1 MTLNDS
7 QVTRRVAD
15 DLSPEHRTALTDL
28 VDATFRLSHAVATTD
43 MPTEELVLARQALDD
58 TTQRLLQ
65 RTQSR
70 AARRRFET
78 SALAKQRREP
88 YRLSAFNP
96 WGIPFEINFSD
107 DGAHASL
114 VANALHEGP
123 NDSLHG
129 GVSAWLMDCMLGM
142 LLQAQGRPAVTAT
155 LAIDYLA
162 RTPLEEPLEVFSR
175 ITSTDGRKVYAEGW
189 VEHDGVR
196 TLQAT
201 GLFIEVSRTMRS

>member
-1 MTLNDS
+1 
-7 QVTRRVAD
+7 
-15 DLSPEHRTALTDL
+15 
-28 VDATFRLSHAVATTD
+28 VDATFRLSRSVATTGV
-43 MPTEELVLARQALDD
+43 PTEDLVRARRTLDE

-65 RTQSR
+65 RTHPR

-78 SALAKQRREP
+78 PALAKQRGEP

-96 WGIPFEINFSD
+96 WGIPFEIEFTE

-123 NDSLHG
+123 NDSVHG

-162 RTPLEEPLEVFSR
+162 RTPLDEPLEVFSR
-175 ITSTDGRKVYAEGW
+175 VTSTERRKVYAEGW

-201 GLFIEVSRTMRS
+201 GLFIEIDRSTR

>member
-1 MTLNDS
+1 MTLGDAR
-7 QVTRRVAD
+7 VARRVAD
-15 DLSPEHRTALTDL
+15 DMAPDRRAALTDL
-28 VDATFRLSHAVATTD
+28 VDATFRLNHAVATTD
-43 MPTEELVLARQALDD
+43 VPTEDLLRARRDLEE
-58 TTQRLLQ
+58 TTQHLLQ
-65 RTQSR
+65 STQPR

-78 SALAKQRREP
+78 PALARQQGEP
-88 YRLSAFNP
+88 YRLGAFNP
-96 WGIPFEINFSD
+96 WGIPFEIEFSG

-123 NDSLHG
+123 DESVHG

-155 LAIDYLA
+155 LSIDYLA
-162 RTPLEEPLEVFSR
+162 RTPLDEPLEAFSR

-201 GLFIEVSRTMRS
+201 GLFIEIDRGPR